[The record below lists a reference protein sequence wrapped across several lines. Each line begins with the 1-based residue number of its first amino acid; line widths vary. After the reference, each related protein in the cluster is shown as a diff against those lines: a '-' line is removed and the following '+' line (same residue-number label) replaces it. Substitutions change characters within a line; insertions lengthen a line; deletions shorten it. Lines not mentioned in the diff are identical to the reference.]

1 MQGIIHGEAYFRN
14 FTVGKMV
21 SLLHCSPLLDSPLL
35 DSSYPR
41 NHTIAE
47 GNNLTLHCKVTA
59 ANPAPNITWYSF
71 TSNNIALSH
80 GVNLTFINTS
90 RNHAGKYYCVV
101 DNGIY
106 RVLTSSTSTV
116 VVQCE

>member
-1 MQGIIHGEAYFRN
+1 MF
-14 FTVGKMV
+14 
-21 SLLHCSPLLDSPLL
+21 SLLHCFPLLDPPFL

-47 GNNLTLHCKVTA
+47 GSNLTLLCKVTA
-59 ANPAPNITWYSF
+59 ANPEPNITWYSF
-71 TSNNIALSH
+71 TSNNTALSH
-80 GVNLTFINTS
+80 GVNLTFVNIS

-106 RVLTSSTSTV
+106 GALLSSTSAV
-116 VVQCE
+116 DVQCE